1 MKSGDS
7 SGSAGFPDDA
17 GLVARAGELLDQ
29 IASHSRF
36 VGSESEKKA
45 RDVCSKVLK
54 AQGMSV
60 SESEFA
66 FSEFPGRFG
75 APLVAAV
82 WLVTA
87 LLTAQTY
94 LRHRGAAP
102 AFAVLALGMAVS
114 GALGVW
120 LTRRARFVG
129 TPSWSSNLVA
139 VRGQPR
145 IWLVAHLDSKSQT
158 LPMIVRVASVVLA
171 AAAFGILALA
181 IALEWIGHSMGL
193 SGIPSLTPILST
205 IAAATTLPMILCLVG
220 DASPGAVDN
229 ASGVIAVML
238 AASLLRARK
247 DLGVILTSG
256 EELGLAGARAYAE
269 SISYFTASSP
279 FPEAPAASL
288 SSDEPIPFAGG
299 IALNCD
305 TVDDEG
311 GFLCMARRAS
321 RGAATLAVVRA
332 AARTSVPLRVR
343 GIIPGVLVDSI
354 AFSDAGWDSV
364 TLSRGNIATLARVH
378 TSSDTRER
386 LNGTGIAMA
395 AYLLAATVQELE

>member
-1 MKSGDS
+1 MKSGNS
-7 SGSAGFPDDA
+7 SGGAGLPDDA

-36 VGSESEKKA
+36 VGSDGEKKA
-45 RDVCSKVLK
+45 RGVCAKLL
-54 AQGMSV
+54 AAEGMSV
-60 SESEFA
+60 SESEFV

-87 LLTAQTY
+87 LITVQIY
-94 LRHRGAAP
+94 LRYGGPAP

-129 TPSWSSNLVA
+129 TPTWSSNLIA
-139 VRGQPR
+139 MRGQPR
-145 IWLVAHLDSKSQT
+145 VWLVAHLDSKSQT
-158 LPMIVRVASVVLA
+158 LPMIVRIAVIVLA
-171 AAAFGILALA
+171 VTAFGILALA
-181 IALEWIGHSMGL
+181 IALEWMGPALGLTGLPSM
-193 SGIPSLTPILST
+193 TPILSL
-205 IAAATTLPMILCLVG
+205 IAAAATLPMILCLVG

-238 AASLLRARK
+238 ATSLLRGRK

-256 EELGLAGARAYAE
+256 EELGLAGARAYAQ
-269 SISYFTASSP
+269 SIKYFS
-279 FPEAPAASL
+279 AASFVMPRPV
-288 SSDEPIPFAGG
+288 SIPSGEPIPFGG
-299 IALNCD
+299 AIALNCD
-305 TVDDEG
+305 TVDDAGE
-311 GFLCMARRAS
+311 FLCMARRGS
-321 RGAATLAVVRA
+321 RGAATTAMIRA
-332 AARTSVPLRVR
+332 AARTRVPLRLR
-343 GIIPGVLVDSI
+343 GIIPGVLVDST
-354 AFSDAGWDSV
+354 AFSDAGWDSL
-364 TLSRGNIATLARVH
+364 TLSRGNMATLARVH

-395 AYLLAATVQELE
+395 AYLLAATVQELA

>member
-1 MKSGDS
+1 MTPGDS

-29 IASHSRF
+29 IASHPRF
-36 VGSESEKKA
+36 VGSERERKA
-45 RDVCSKVLK
+45 RGICSKVLEG
-54 AQGMSV
+54 QGMSV
-60 SESEFA
+60 TESEFV

-87 LLTAQTY
+87 LLTAQAY
-94 LRHRGAAP
+94 LWHRGAAP
-102 AFAVLALGMAVS
+102 VFAVLVLGLAVS
-114 GALGVW
+114 GALGMW
-120 LTRRARFVG
+120 LTRGARFVG

-139 VRGQPR
+139 ARGQPR
-145 IWLVAHLDSKSQT
+145 VWLVAHLDSKSQT
-158 LPMIVRVASVVLA
+158 LPMLARVVSVVFA
-171 AAAFGILALA
+171 AAAFGILALT
-181 IALEWIGHSMGL
+181 ILIEWIAHLVGFSGVPIIIPVL
-193 SGIPSLTPILST
+193 SV
-205 IAAATTLPMILCLVG
+205 IAAAATLPMILCLVG

-238 AASLLRARK
+238 AASLLRTRK
-247 DLGVILTSG
+247 DIGVILTSG

-269 SISYFTASSP
+269 SISHFTPASPISRT
-279 FPEAPAASL
+279 AGL
-288 SSDEPIPFAGG
+288 SQPDEPIQFAGA

-305 TVDDEG
+305 TVDDNGEL
-311 GFLCMARRAS
+311 LCMAPRGP
-321 RGAATLAVVRA
+321 RGAATSAMIRA
-332 AARTSVPLRVR
+332 AARAHLPLRVR
-343 GIIPGVLVDSI
+343 GVIPGVLVDSI

-378 TSSDTRER
+378 TSSDTRDR

-395 AYLLAATVQELE
+395 AYLLAATVQELA